1 MKIFKKISGTWI
13 FLIGVILLFI
23 LTAIIN
29 LNKFLEA
36 INNFY
41 LILLKILPL
50 LAIVFVLM
58 FLINYFV
65 TPKFVKKY
73 LINSK
78 KHMKWFYS
86 IIFGIISTGPIYMWY
101 PLLAD
106 LKEKGVTSGMIA
118 TFLYAR
124 AIKPALIPLMIV
136 YFGWIYTLLF
146 IIFIIIF
153 SFIQGILIGK
163 WELYNK
169 FKEVKNEN
177 SHSIYK

>member
-13 FLIGVILLFI
+13 FLIIVILLLIIVAI
-23 LTAIIN
+23 LN
-29 LNKFLEA
+29 PSKFLETLNYFLN
-36 INNFY
+36 IIIKIIPF
-41 LILLKILPL
+41 LIILFL
-50 LAIVFVLM
+50 LM
-58 FLINYFV
+58 FLINYFI
-65 TPKFVKKY
+65 TPKFVKKH
-73 LINSK
+73 LIESK
-78 KHMKWFYS
+78 KHLKWIYS

-106 LKEKGVTSGMIA
+106 LKEKGITSGMIA